1 MNVRWMISC
10 LVLAFGCTWVGCA
23 QSSGL
28 RPGQQVTSSDGPESA
43 ATAES
48 SDTGVVTASYSPAG
62 EVPVGPRVSVQRQL
76 VMFGN
81 QPEVAGIIQE
91 LWGDTPVDKNSG
103 RSRVV
108 ATHEILATLEQ
119 HETKRLVGRR
129 PEVSSVVSSGSPAC
143 GKDEIQR
150 DFTWQ
155 VTPTVEASDVILI
168 SITGQPGGRS
178 ASGQGERIQKIAVTA
193 ELRPGQTLI
202 VEGPDRQVGSMQVA
216 KIPVLGDIPI
226 VGDRLFSKTTT
237 TLHTMKSLYLI
248 SAEVLEPGSES
259 ED

>member
-1 MNVRWMISC
+1 MKVRSISC
-10 LVLAFGCTWVGCA
+10 LVLVFGCTWVGCT

-28 RPGQQVTSSDGPESA
+28 RPGQQVTISDGPESA

-48 SDTGVVTASYSPAG
+48 PHTDFLTASYLPAD
-62 EVPVGPRVSVQRQL
+62 EVPVGPSVSVQRQL

-91 LWGDTPVDKNSG
+91 LWGDAIADESSA
-103 RSRVV
+103 RYRVV
-108 ATHEILATLEQ
+108 ATDEILATLAP
-119 HETKRLVGRR
+119 HETNRMVGRR
-129 PEVSSVVSSGSPAC
+129 PEVSTVVSSGRPAC
-143 GKDEIQR
+143 WKDEIQR

-155 VTPTVEASDVILI
+155 ATPTAEASDVILI

-178 ASGQGERIQKIAVTA
+178 ASGQGERIQKIAVTV

-216 KIPVLGDIPI
+216 KIPVLGDIPV

-248 SAEVLEPGSES
+248 SAEISEPGSES
-259 ED
+259 KD